1 MLIFELCGYKVF
13 STSENIHVPYFF
25 FWKINACLVN
35 MYAKFYFNM
44 NYQVYLFL
52 QYKNLYTSR
61 IWYPEVNIFVV

>member
-25 FWKINACLVN
+25 LEKLMHFSEHVCKILL
-35 MYAKFYFNM
+35 M
-44 NYQVYLFL
+44 NYRVYIFL

>member
-35 MYAKFYFNM
+35 MYAKFYLWTTG
-44 NYQVYLFL
+44 YPVYLFL
-52 QYKNLYTSR
+52 QYKKPLHK
-61 IWYPEVNIFVV
+61 